1 MTVGTFTRRQAVLLA
16 VCLAI
21 IAVLR
26 FVVFA
31 DREAPVVGAVDSVPM
46 AEKRLQKLRETVA
59 TLSGRE
65 ALLKQAGVELSVRE
79 KGIIQADTAA
89 QAQAQLL
96 DTVRRLAAA
105 NGFDAR
111 GAEQLG
117 EARPLGSDYGE
128 VSVTVP
134 FTCGIDQLINFLAAL
149 ANEPLI
155 LATNE
160 IHITGGSDKKKNLQ
174 VRLSLS
180 GVVPKK
186 LVPVRKGPGRS

>member
-1 MTVGTFTRRQAVLLA
+1 MTLGNFDRRQAALL
-16 VCLAI
+16 VIGLAT
-21 IAVLR
+21 IAILR

-31 DREAPVVGAVDSVPM
+31 DHIPQVVGAEASVPLV
-46 AEKRLQKLRETVA
+46 EKRLQKLRETVA
-59 TLSGRE
+59 TLSSRE
-65 ALLKQAGVELSVRE
+65 AMLKQAGVELSTRE
-79 KGIIQADTAA
+79 SGIIQADTAA

-96 DTVRRLAAA
+96 DTVRRLAGN

-117 EARPLGSDYGE
+117 EARPLGADYGE

-134 FTCGIDQLINFLAAL
+134 FTCGIEQLINFLAAL

-186 LVPVRKGPGRS
+186 LLPVRKGLGRS